1 MRISLWITAALVSGL
16 VGTVAVAA
24 EHTVAA
30 AESGGVDTPLS
41 PAVAQLVSAVLEANP
56 RVQAARAAAQAA
68 AARARAAGQPLY
80 NPEVEIDAEQTE
92 SKTTSLGLRQAI
104 DWTDK
109 REARGNVASQEQMAA
124 QAELRAVEQ
133 TLAGELLNGLAA
145 YHTAA
150 ASNRLAQERVQLMQ
164 RFLSLTEARQRA
176 GDVPQ
181 IELELARLA
190 HTQAVLQQAQTAAQ
204 RTEAEQAL
212 VTVVG
217 ELPAEIPAL
226 PLRFPDIGTPDPQ
239 TFLAQ
244 LPELQAYQARSA
256 AARATVSLRQRE
268 QRPDPTLRLRGGREA
283 SDPLVGLNLSIPLYV
298 RNTYRAE
305 TQAAG
310 AELLQAESTAQDALR
325 RAHARFI
332 AAAQRYRSTQQAWT
346 AWEGAGAPSLGMQT
360 ALLERIWQAGE
371 LSTADY
377 LVQLNQVL
385 GTRAT
390 ALDLRGQLWRS
401 WIEWLAAS
409 GRLGNLQHTAF

>member
-1 MRISLWITAALVSGL
+1 MRISLWITAALLSGL
-16 VGTVAVAA
+16 MGTVAVAA
-24 EHTVAA
+24 EQIVAA
-30 AESGGVDTPLS
+30 AESSGVDTPLS
-41 PAVAQLVSAVLEANP
+41 PAVTQLVSAVLEANP

-68 AARARAAGQPLY
+68 DARARAAGQPLY
-80 NPEVEIDAEQTE
+80 NPEVEIDAEQAE

-104 DWTDK
+104 DWSDK

-133 TLAGELLNGLAA
+133 TLTGELLNGLAA
-145 YHTAA
+145 YHTTAA
-150 ASNRLAQERVQLMQ
+150 LNRLAQERVQLMQ

-204 RTEAEQAL
+204 RTEAEQSL
-212 VTVVG
+212 VAVAG

-226 PLRFPDIGTPDPQ
+226 PLRFPAIGTPDPQ

-256 AARATVSLRQRE
+256 AARATVALRQRE

-283 SDPLVGLNLSIPLYV
+283 SDPLVGLSLSIPLYV
-298 RNTYRAE
+298 RNSYRAE

-310 AELLQAESTAQDALR
+310 ADLLQAESTAQDALR
-325 RAHARFI
+325 RAHARFT
-332 AAAQRYRSTQQAWT
+332 AAVQRYHSTQQAWA
-346 AWEGAGAPSLGMQT
+346 AWEGAGAPSLGTQT

-385 GTRAT
+385 ETRAT

-401 WIEWLAAS
+401 WFEWLAAS